1 MISADEF
8 SSGPDYATRVK
19 CLLLWCSPPLSYS
32 PFSLLLLF
40 FYPQVIC
47 RHNIISPCCLRTRGN
62 FLRVRSSLTMKHQ
75 FLSYKTSE
83 GKGYK
88 PLSHIKN
95 ILKRSGFVLFLV
107 LLRPLVPPSQCCTA
121 KHCLNP
127 QNKTCG
133 IFPSGVMLLALKTLR
148 DVSAFTISSAV
159 ASVRCCKW
167 GNQHIM
173 NLKLAGQL
181 KRIAARKQVRGSLQ

>member
-121 KHCLNP
+121 KHCLIFLVFQHKYKIYDWSMGYFKFKVLMVDN
-127 QNKTCG
+127 QLSANYIINFSCLLHTNRTKNQYVG
-133 IFPSGVMLLALKTLR
+133 I
-148 DVSAFTISSAV
+148 
-159 ASVRCCKW
+159 CK
-167 GNQHIM
+167 
-173 NLKLAGQL
+173 
-181 KRIAARKQVRGSLQ
+181 SLFFYT